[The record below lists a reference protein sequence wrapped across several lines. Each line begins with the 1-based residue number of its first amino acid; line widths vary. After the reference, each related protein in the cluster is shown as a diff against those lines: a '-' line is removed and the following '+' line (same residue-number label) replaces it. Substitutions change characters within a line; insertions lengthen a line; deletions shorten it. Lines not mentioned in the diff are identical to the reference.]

1 MHVTHAMWEG
11 RTLMWRVRR
20 FSVSL
25 ALLVVVVLAACGG
38 GTSGQQTSTSNGFP
52 TSAAHPT
59 PVVRTFQGC
68 PPTGDGGDGQLNTR
82 KNRIDDGEGGTYHD
96 VTLSTLLGLT
106 WPQGIEKRQR
116 ANWSSA
122 DRAAVAQDE
131 GVAVRTTG
139 YILDL
144 RHEGTESPNCHA
156 VDSRDFHVW
165 LAVNPGDAKSHAMV
179 IEVTPRVR
187 AIRAG
192 WTDSALSAL
201 RGKQVRISGWLMM
214 DQEHPEQVNQ
224 TRATLWEIHPI
235 IHIEVRQNG
244 QWTSIDS

>member
-1 MHVTHAMWEG
+1 MWF
-11 RTLMWRVRR
+11 VRR
-20 FSVSL
+20 FSASL
-25 ALLVVVVLAACGG
+25 ALLLCLALAACGE
-38 GTSGQQTSTSNGFP
+38 TSGQQTATSNGFP

-59 PVVRTFQGC
+59 PVVKTFQGC
-68 PPTGDGGDGQLNTR
+68 PPTGDGGDGQLNIH
-82 KNRIDDGEGGTYHD
+82 KNRIDDGENGAYHD

-156 VDSRDFHVW
+156 VDFRDFHVW
-165 LAVNPGDAKSHAMV
+165 LVANPSDAKSHAMV

-192 WTDSALSAL
+192 WTDGALFAL

-214 DQEHPEQVNQ
+214 DQEHPEQLNQ

-235 IHIEVRQNG
+235 MHIEVRQNG